1 MRLARIAIITFS
13 LCSNIAASQS
23 LYPEILA
30 QSLKDTDSDGVI
42 NARDICENTPLGSE
56 VDYHGCQLT
65 TLNFYNF
72 NFDVRFDSGQSNL
85 KPEFHSK
92 LENLASFLKNTPETT
107 LLIEGHTDNI
117 GAENYNLSLS
127 KKRAESIANTLI
139 SVFNISPDRIK
150 SFGFGEQYPLA
161 SNETEAGRQA
171 NRRVTGEIVKPL
183 DPLIQGIYKNK
194 DRPYINNNK
203 IIIPFDSN
211 QYTASKH
218 NTLVIQELGEFL
230 QKESGTLLVIEGHT
244 DITGSETL
252 NIKLSIERAQIIA
265 NILHTQHS
273 VPYKRLKVLGYGSNF
288 PITSNTTAEGRKQNR
303 RVSIEVVTRFQLQ
316 KPITISKWTIWNLD
330 EVDGK
335 TEEY

>member
-1 MRLARIAIITFS
+1 MIIFS
-13 LCSNIAASQS
+13 LCSSIAISQS
-23 LYPEILA
+23 LYPESLA
-30 QSLKDTDSDGVI
+30 QSLKDSDSDGVI
-42 NARDICENTPLGSE
+42 NARDVCINTPKGSD
-56 VDYHGCQLT
+56 VDNNGCQLT
-65 TLNFYNF
+65 KLKFFDF
-72 NFDVRFDSGQSNL
+72 NFDVQFGVGQYEL

-92 LENLASFLKNTPETT
+92 LENLALYLQDYPDVI

-117 GAENYNLSLS
+117 GSSNYNLNLS
-127 KKRAESIANTLI
+127 QKRANSIANALTT
-139 SVFNISPDRIK
+139 VFSITPNRIK
-150 SFGFGEQYPLA
+150 SFGFGEQRPLA

-183 DPLIQGIYKNK
+183 EPLNQGIYKNK

-211 QYTASKH
+211 QYTPSKH
-218 NTLVIQELGEFL
+218 NRLVIQKLGEFL
-230 QKESGTLLVIEGHT
+230 QKEPGTLLVIEGHT

-252 NIKLSIERAQIIA
+252 NIKLSIERAQTIA
-265 NILHTQHS
+265 NMLNTQYS

-288 PITSNTTAEGRKQNR
+288 PITSNTTTEGRKRNR